1 MSRLS
6 PDAKVRLFKVLLE
19 LLILT
24 NLGRPILIRKEGAEP
39 IHLRLQLTALLL
51 HLGQKPAKTSK
62 SHDGF
67 KKEGKSCHP
76 PFFTFSG
83 TTQHLLY
90 QTLLLQTHHS

>member
-6 PDAKVRLFKVLLE
+6 PDAKAQLFQVLLG

-24 NLGRPILIRKEGAEP
+24 NLGRLVLIRKEGAEP

-51 HLGQKPAKTSK
+51 HLDQKPAQTSK
-62 SHDGF
+62 SHDRF

-83 TTQHLLY
+83 ATQHLLY
-90 QTLLLQTHHS
+90 QYLLL